1 MHNSIYQ
8 INIVSKNFTE
18 KEKIMNTK
26 KNTKRI
32 AASFYIM
39 VLMVLIVACDNGNG
53 MMHGNNSMGMNN
65 LNWSQILIGLGVV
78 CLIGFIIWAVIYK
91 RK

>member
-1 MHNSIYQ
+1 MHNSVYQ
-8 INIVSKNFTE
+8 INIVSKNFIE

-26 KNTKRI
+26 IIAKRI
-32 AASFYIM
+32 TASFYIM
-39 VLMVLIVACDNGNG
+39 ILMFLIVACDSGNG

-65 LNWSQILIGLGVV
+65 LNWTQILIGLGVV
-78 CLIGFIIWAVIYK
+78 CLIVFIIWVVISK